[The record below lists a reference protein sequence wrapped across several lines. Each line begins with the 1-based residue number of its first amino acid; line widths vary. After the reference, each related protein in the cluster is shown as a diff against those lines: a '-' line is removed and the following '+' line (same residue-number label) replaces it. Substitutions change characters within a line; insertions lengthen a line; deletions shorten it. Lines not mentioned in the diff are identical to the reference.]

1 MMEKR
6 TLLIVGLIG
15 GILTTVGVFLPW
27 ASATAFGITVS
38 ASGWDALSTSVSNN
52 PDVLRVLIGGIL
64 ALLGGLI
71 ALLAVGMKNI
81 GYMIPLGGIIALL
94 GWIWAVANAGTLS
107 GWTYGFYACLV
118 GAILALIGGIMGI
131 TAKK

>member
-1 MMEKR
+1 MEKR
-6 TLLIVGLIG
+6 TLLIIGLIG

-27 ASATAFGITVS
+27 ASAFGYSV
-38 ASGWDALSTSVSNN
+38 SGWDALSASVSNN
-52 PDVLRVLIGGIL
+52 PDVLLVLIGGIL

-81 GYMIPLGGIIALL
+81 GYLIPLGGIIALL

-118 GAILALIGGIMGI
+118 GAILALIGGIMGVL
-131 TAKK
+131 AKK

>member
-1 MMEKR
+1 MEKR

-27 ASATAFGITVS
+27 ASAFGFS
-38 ASGWDALSTSVSNN
+38 ASGWDALSASVSNN
-52 PDVLRVLIGGIL
+52 PDVLLVLIGGIL
-64 ALLGGLI
+64 ALIGGLI

-118 GAILALIGGIMGI
+118 GAILALIGGIIGI

>member
-1 MMEKR
+1 MEKR
-6 TLLIVGLIG
+6 TLLIIGLIG
-15 GILTTVGVFLPW
+15 GILATVGVFLPW
-27 ASATAFGITVS
+27 ASAFGYSV
-38 ASGWDALSTSVSNN
+38 SGWDALSASVSNN
-52 PDVLRVLIGGIL
+52 PDVLLVLIGGIL

-81 GYMIPLGGIIALL
+81 GYLIPLGGIIALL

-118 GAILALIGGIMGI
+118 GAILALIGGMGLRG
-131 TAKK
+131 K